1 MNFKSWLLISEMAK
15 SFAPEYLETNSL
27 QALSENLPESD
38 LKARYKRL
46 VSEWDYGK
54 DEFGQFKNKKDDGE
68 QLTPSDITPGSSKMI
83 NWKCEKGHIWPAP
96 LSNRKNGRNCP
107 TCTNRQVGKD
117 NSLQAL
123 SETELDPVLKARYK
137 RLVSEWDYGKDEF
150 GQFKNKKNDGK
161 QLTPADV
168 TTSAS
173 KMINWKCKEGHIWE
187 ARIDNRK
194 NGKNCPDCSITN
206 KRITNDNSLQGLS
219 ENESN
224 PDKARYKKLV
234 SEWDYGKDEFGQ
246 FKNKKDD
253 GEQLTPKDVM
263 PKSNKMIIWKCL
275 ENKTHTWKA
284 PLYNRTNGS
293 NCPDCAIAKASLNN
307 QIKNDQN
314 LKNLGIHFNDKNNPD
329 KEDPL
334 PNDPLS
340 DFLYHKRKAYQ
351 DFKNKTN
358 YTSSKWYKTDK
369 KVGEEAGLPKGWYLT
384 VDKKGISKPAKLVE
398 KILNK
403 YFDDVA
409 TEYID
414 KECNITTGQCF
425 RFDYSFIYDDQEY
438 FVEYHGEQHYYPIY
452 FGSGE
457 NKTKQEI
464 EKDALKQFEYI
475 QKNDFKKYNY
485 CLNKSFPLL
494 VIPYWKNANDFEDII
509 LNFIRHDDEF
519 NETFANPVV
528 PQKNKEYHDIKLKMT
543 KCFASGK
550 LNCNELFKKQKT
562 TLEQFLI
569 NKNFINI

>member
-1 MNFKSWLLISEMAK
+1 MNFKSWLVISEMAK
-15 SFAPEYLETNSL
+15 SFSPKYLETNSL

-46 VSEWDYGK
+46 VSEWDK
-54 DEFGQFKNKKDDGE
+54 KNNT
-68 QLTPSDITPGSSKMI
+68 LTPSDVTPGSRKII
-83 NWKCEKGHIWPAP
+83 NWKCEKEHTWPAP
-96 LSNRKNGRNCP
+96 LNNRTNGRNCP
-107 TCTNRQVGKD
+107 TCANKRIGDD

-123 SETELDPVLKARYK
+123 SETESNPVLKARYK
-137 RLVSEWDYGKDEF
+137 RLVSEWDYEKDEF
-150 GQFKNKKNDGK
+150 GFKNKKDDGE

-168 TTSAS
+168 TTSSS

-206 KRITNDNSLQGLS
+206 KRINKDNSLQGLS

-224 PDKARYKKLV
+224 PDKARYKRLV
-234 SEWDYGKDEFGQ
+234 SEWDYGKDEFG

-253 GEQLTPKDVM
+253 GEQLTPSDVM
-263 PKSNKMIIWKCL
+263 PKSNKMISWKCL

-314 LKNLGIHFNDKNNPD
+314 LKNLGIHFNDKKNPD

-334 PNDPLS
+334 PNNPLS
-340 DFLYHKRKAYQ
+340 DFLYQKRKAYQ
-351 DFKNKTN
+351 DLKNKTN

-369 KVGEEAGLPKGWYLT
+369 KVGEEAGLPKGWYLP
-384 VDKKGISKPAKLVE
+384 VDKKGISKPAKLVG

-403 YFDDVA
+403 YFDDVDS
-409 TEYID
+409 EYID

-425 RFDYSFIYDDQEY
+425 RFDYSFEYDDQEY
-438 FVEYHGEQHYYPIY
+438 FVEYHGEQHYYQVY
-452 FGSGE
+452 FGSREG
-457 NKTKQEI
+457 KTKQEI
-464 EKDALKQFEYI
+464 AKDALKQFLYI
-475 QKNDFKKYNY
+475 QKNDRKKYNY

-494 VIPYWKNANDFEDII
+494 VIPYWKNENNFEDII

-519 NETFANPVV
+519 DDLFANPDV
-528 PQKNKEYHDIKLKMT
+528 PDDRKKYHDKMYAKYLAESNPTELVEPT
-543 KCFASGK
+543 KTF
-550 LNCNELFKKQKT
+550 
-562 TLEQFLI
+562 EQFLI